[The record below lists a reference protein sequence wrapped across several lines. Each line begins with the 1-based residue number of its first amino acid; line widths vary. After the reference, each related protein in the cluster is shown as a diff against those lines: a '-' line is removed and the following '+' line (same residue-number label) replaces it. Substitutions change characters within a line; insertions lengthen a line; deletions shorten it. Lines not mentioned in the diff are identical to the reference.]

1 MKNDYI
7 ITFADYSDKN
17 FTFKTLDE
25 VTKFVTD
32 EIIFWTEKRD
42 NYKINHNFLNS
53 IQNFNLILKTIENA
67 KENNNIELRNI
78 DSLLSSIK
86 QELRTR
92 WIWSGHPYTHIFLDL
107 YKKYGDKSAD
117 FFIKYVAKNE
127 FRSINNQFEFAGAIQ
142 GYNYLSKDES
152 VLQRKESEELSFN
165 ILRDRLNSE
174 TNSLFNFTN
183 DLKDNYESF
192 NRHTK
197 DKFENL
203 MSSFEDNFSN
213 KMKKDQEFLDK
224 QYSKFA
230 ENIHTLEQTYQE
242 KLRLQKPAQ
251 YWETA
256 ANKYSSQGMKFFV
269 LLVLSIIFGLIMFY
283 YIFIGWLNGKEIGI
297 QFNTVQGVII
307 FATLLT
313 CFAFYIKT
321 LSKLVF
327 SSFHLMRDAEEREQ
341 LVYLYLSLTNENN
354 VEESSRN
361 IILQSLFSRT
371 DTGLLS
377 RDSGPTMPSVTELI
391 RMCGKN

>member
-1 MKNDYI
+1 M
-7 ITFADYSDKN
+7 ITFVDYSDKN
-17 FTFKTLDE
+17 FNFKTLDE
-25 VTKFVTD
+25 IIKFVSD
-32 EIIFWTEKRD
+32 EIVFWTEKRD
-42 NYKINHNFLNS
+42 KDKINHNFLNS
-53 IQNFNLILKTIENA
+53 IQNFNSILKTIEDA
-67 KENNNIELRNI
+67 KKNNNNLELRSI

-92 WIWSGHPYTHIFLDL
+92 WIWSGHPFTHIFLDI

-127 FRSINNQFEFAGAIQ
+127 FRPISNQLEFAGAIQ

-152 VLQRKESEELSFN
+152 VLQRKESEEISLN

-183 DLKDNYESF
+183 NVKDDYESF
-192 NRHTK
+192 NRHTRE
-197 DKFENL
+197 KFDNL

-213 KMKKDQEFLDK
+213 KMEKDQEFLDK

-230 ENIHTLEQTYQE
+230 ENIRTLEQTYQE
-242 KLRLQKPAQ
+242 KLRLQKPAK
-251 YWETA
+251 YWADA
-256 ANKYSSQGMKFFV
+256 ASKYSSQGMRFLM

-283 YIFIGWLNGKEIGI
+283 NIFIGWLNGIEIGMH
-297 QFNTVQGVII
+297 FNTVQGVII
-307 FATLLT
+307 FATLLA

-321 LSKLVF
+321 ITKIVF
-327 SSFHLMRDAEEREQ
+327 SSLHLMRDAEEREQ
-341 LVYLYLSLTNENN
+341 LVYLFLSLSNEKN

-361 IILQSLFSRT
+361 IVLQSLFSRT